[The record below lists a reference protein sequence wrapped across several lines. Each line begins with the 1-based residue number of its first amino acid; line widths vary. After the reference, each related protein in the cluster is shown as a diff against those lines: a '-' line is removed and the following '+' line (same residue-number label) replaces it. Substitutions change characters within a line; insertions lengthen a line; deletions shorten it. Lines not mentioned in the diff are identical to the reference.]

1 MTRVTKVTA
10 VMITMTT
17 KTSYSNRKK
26 GNNNNNNGN
35 DTATQVTIKAE
46 TISNRKNTNFKIEV
60 LFTIKRNIKIHIYVK
75 VVICI

>member
-1 MTRVTKVTA
+1 
-10 VMITMTT
+10 MITMRT
-17 KTSYSNRKK
+17 KTNYSNRKK
-26 GNNNNNNGN
+26 GNNNNNNNGN

-75 VVICI
+75 VVIYI

>member
-26 GNNNNNNGN
+26 GNNNNNGN

-75 VVICI
+75 VVIYI